1 MNCGVYKITD
11 IETGDFYIGSAKKL
25 RIRKTQHFSDLKNG
39 RHENDHL
46 QHIYN
51 KNRELRFEAYIL
63 TRPEDRLFFEQRC
76 IDMLEPKLNKTLNA
90 LAPMDGKTHSEEYVG
105 KLRERALSPDSPL
118 KSASAV
124 AARSGDNHYM
134 RRADY
139 DKSKHPSKNPEI
151 VAKRT
156 KNIFSDESKLEPYIE
171 RIVRYNKS
179 PEGRAAKSAQMTGE
193 KHPQSKLTLLQAIE
207 IIISNKKLADISSEY
222 GICLSQASNVK
233 RGNSWAC
240 ARTIINEINNSD
252 ETLAF
257 SEKYGISA
265 ELMVKIKEHGLV
277 TLVVAKDQ

>member
-1 MNCGVYKITD
+1 MRAGFKMSVPFIFSNAPGGTSIPLAELDANRNEKRKKMEFDCGVYKITD

-25 RIRKTQHFSDLKNG
+25 HIRKTQHFSDLKNG
-39 RHENDHL
+39 RHANGHL

-51 KNRELRFEAYIL
+51 KNRKLKFEVYII
-63 TRPEDRLFFEQRC
+63 TSSEDRLFFEQRC

-151 VAKRT
+151 VAKRKEKISGDNHYMRSPDYDRNSHMSKKPEVREKLSQKISGKKHPMFGK
-156 KNIFSDESKLEPYIE
+156 KNII
-171 RIVRYNKS
+171 
-179 PEGRAAKSAQMTGE
+179 G
-193 KHPQSKLTLLQAIE
+193 
-207 IIISNKKLADISSEY
+207 
-222 GICLSQASNVK
+222 
-233 RGNSWAC
+233 
-240 ARTIINEINNSD
+240 
-252 ETLAF
+252 AF
-257 SEKYGISA
+257 SNFIRHIHYWGA
-265 ELMVKIKEHGLV
+265 
-277 TLVVAKDQ
+277 